1 MIAEHERLTN
11 VIQGDFVISEDP
23 AEVLTT
29 VLGSC
34 VAVCLYDAD
43 RGVGGMNHFLLPS
56 GDNTGGVNV
65 RYGTHAMEL
74 LINGLLKR
82 GANRDR
88 LQAKV
93 FGGARMNDNLRDI
106 GQSNAQFA
114 RSFLSDEGVPIAAES
129 LGGHAARRLRFW
141 ATTGRVRQL
150 VVENAELPSVAIVP
164 QAPKPQKDAITL
176 F

>member
-11 VIQGDFVISEDP
+11 VIQGDFVISDDP

-34 VAVCLYDAD
+34 VAVCLFDAD
-43 RGVGGMNHFLLPS
+43 LGVGGMNHFLLPS
-56 GDNTGGVNV
+56 GDSSGGGNV

-88 LQAKV
+88 LVAKV

-106 GQSNAQFA
+106 GLSNAQFA
-114 RSFLSDEGVPIAAES
+114 RQFLSDEGVPIAAES
-129 LGGHAARRLRFW
+129 LGGQAARRLRFW

-150 VVENAELPSVAIVP
+150 VVENTELVGVAAVP
-164 QAPKPQKDAITL
+164 QAPKPREDAITL